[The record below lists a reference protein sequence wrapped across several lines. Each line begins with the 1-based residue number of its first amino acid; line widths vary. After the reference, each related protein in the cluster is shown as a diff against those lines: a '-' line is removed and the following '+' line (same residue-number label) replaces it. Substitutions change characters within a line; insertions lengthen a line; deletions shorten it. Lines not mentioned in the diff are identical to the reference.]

1 MPGADGDQARAP
13 ELLVLAAE
21 AAIKNGEFDTAREA
35 CHDFFLDGGARDQF
49 YCRALF
55 VKVPKRIP

>member
-1 MPGADGDQARAP
+1 MPGEGDQLQSP

-21 AAIKNGEFDTAREA
+21 TAVKNGEFVTAREA
-35 CHDFFLDGGARDQF
+35 CHEIFLDGRWARDQF

-55 VKVPKRIP
+55 VKVR

>member
-1 MPGADGDQARAP
+1 DGDQARAP

-21 AAIKNGEFDTAREA
+21 AAVKNGEFDTAREA
-35 CHDFFLDGGARDQF
+35 CHDFFLYGGARDQF

-55 VKVPKRIP
+55 VKVR